1 MTIQQLKYVIKTVE
15 CGSITEAARQLFI
28 SQPSLSA
35 ALKDIET
42 EFGIE
47 IFYRTSKG
55 ISLSPDGI
63 EFLSY
68 ARQIVEQAELL
79 EQRYNNKKPSKQ
91 LCSVSTQ
98 HYAEPHVFISSAH
111 PLSHCSEVSLEDL
124 SEYPFLAFEQGT
136 YNSFYFSEEILST
149 EPHKKTIHVSDR
161 ATLFN
166 LLIGLNGYTICS
178 GVLNSNLNGDN
189 IISVKLKTN
198 ETMKVGILIHKK
210 APLSSMAS
218 DYIKE
223 LKTLIAAD
231 GYTILS

>member
-98 HYAEPHVFISSAH
+98 HYAFAVNAF
-111 PLSHCSEVSLEDL
+111 VNFDFF
-124 SEYPFLAFEQGT
+124 PFCGR
-136 YNSFYFSEEILST
+136 I
-149 EPHKKTIHVSDR
+149 
-161 ATLFN
+161 
-166 LLIGLNGYTICS
+166 
-178 GVLNSNLNGDN
+178 
-189 IISVKLKTN
+189 
-198 ETMKVGILIHKK
+198 
-210 APLSSMAS
+210 
-218 DYIKE
+218 
-223 LKTLIAAD
+223 
-231 GYTILS
+231 

>member
-98 HYAEPHVFISSAH
+98 HYAFAVNAFVNLISS
-111 PLSHCSEVSLEDL
+111 LSAE
-124 SEYPFLAFEQGT
+124 EYEFTLRETRT
-136 YNSFYFSEEILST
+136 YEI
-149 EPHKKTIHVSDR
+149 ID
-161 ATLFN
+161 
-166 LLIGLNGYTICS
+166 
-178 GVLNSNLNGDN
+178 
-189 IISVKLKTN
+189 VKLEGKAAWRN
-198 ETMKVGILIHKK
+198 YHFQRDCECIPGHAKRAFYRSIAEKCSIHYH
-210 APLSSMAS
+210 LTQSSKRRLYS
-218 DYIKE
+218 QQK
-223 LKTLIAAD
+223 
-231 GYTILS
+231 